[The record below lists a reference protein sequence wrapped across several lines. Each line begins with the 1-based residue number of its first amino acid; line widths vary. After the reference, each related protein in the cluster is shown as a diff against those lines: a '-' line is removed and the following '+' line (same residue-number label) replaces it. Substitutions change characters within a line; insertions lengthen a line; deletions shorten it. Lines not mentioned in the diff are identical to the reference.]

1 MNDLIKKK
9 EKYILSIPDTIDLVE
24 ASESVAAWFI
34 RSKKTKP
41 EYQLENY
48 ICFHKDL
55 RYAIYMHDDKF
66 FFVDIM
72 RPKKFLGFESA
83 LNVMVV
89 TEILT
94 DDLNDSHLEKG
105 SIAGAALL
113 RRNTDSEKNFF
124 KAITSYDD
132 VAAAEQA
139 VDLQNQIKEEKELKA
154 KEEERKAKEEEEDA
168 KRKAKEEEEDAKR
181 KAEEEEKEIE
191 TLIKMHGED
200 VIKAYHSGEVA
211 IGMPY
216 YLVEEILGFGHDSKK
231 KASKLGETLKSKYGE
246 YYKTLSNGERSNTAS
261 YKMEVEYERS
271 NSNDIWIVSA

>member
-9 EKYILSIPDTIDLVE
+9 QKYILSIPDVIDLVE

-72 RPKKFLGFESA
+72 RPKKFLGIESA

-113 RRNTDSEKNFF
+113 RRNTDSEKIFF

-132 VAAAEQA
+132 VILVEQA
-139 VDLQNQIKEEKELKA
+139 ADFQNQIKEEKELKA

-168 KRKAKEEEEDAKR
+168 KRKAEEQ
-181 KAEEEEKEIE
+181 EKEIE
-191 TLIKMHGED
+191 TFIKVYGED
-200 VIKAYHSGEVA
+200 VTKAYYSKKVVL
-211 IGMPY
+211 GMPKSMVTAIAGSGY
-216 YLVEEILGFGHDSKK
+216 DSKK
-231 KASKLGETLKSKYGE
+231 KVSKLGETLKEKYGKS
-246 YYKTLSNGERSNTAS
+246 YRTLSNGERSNNAS

-271 NSNDIWIVSA
+271 NSTDQWKVSAYREL

>member
-1 MNDLIKKK
+1 MDDLIKKK

-24 ASESVAAWFI
+24 ASEIVAAWFI

-72 RPKKFLGFESA
+72 RPKKFLGIESS

-113 RRNTDSEKNFF
+113 RRNTDSEKIFF

-154 KEEERKAKEEEEDA
+154 KAEERKAKEEEEDA
-168 KRKAKEEEEDAKR
+168 KRKTEEQEKR
-181 KAEEEEKEIE
+181 RE
-191 TLIKMHGED
+191 TLINLYGED
-200 VIKAYHSGEVA
+200 ITKAYYSKKIA
-211 IGMPY
+211 LGMPD
-216 YLVEEILGFGHDSKK
+216 YLVHEIYGYGHDSKK
-231 KASKLGETLKSKYGE
+231 QASKLGETLKSKYGK

-261 YKMEVEYERS
+261 YKMEIEYERS
-271 NSNDIWIVSA
+271 NSSDKWIVSAYREL